1 MKFKSPLLLIVI
13 LLVTTTVFSQRD
25 PMRYGRIDKADLEL
39 QYYEADSA
47 VGAIILG
54 DYGTI
59 SIEEAQNAPYLFEM
73 VFNRHLRVKI
83 FRSSGFDHGNFK
95 LMLYKGG
102 RVDDRA
108 MNIKATSYN
117 LEDGDMKKT
126 DLHRSDIF
134 TEEINQAFKSTNFSV
149 PDLREG
155 SIFEVEYTIK
165 SAYIGDLPRWEFQHE
180 IPAIF
185 SELRVHLPEYFVFS
199 KHIRGFLQHDYHNM
213 SSTTRRIHTRPT
225 QTTVRTG
232 SGVRNEVNRNEIR
245 YTETIET
252 FRFENIPAFIKEPF
266 MDHPVNYYSQVEFE
280 LKSINFPYA
289 PLADLSSNWQQINQD
304 LMNSVYFG
312 EQLKRSGLIKDEA
325 KAIMEAFSDPR
336 ERMVAAYSF
345 IQEKMFWNNMHSIYI
360 SNTLRQAW
368 DKKSGNAADINM
380 MLVLLLR
387 ELELD
392 SDPVILST
400 RNFGKVF
407 EWQTTLSKF
416 NYVIAHV
423 QIGDEVYLLDATEKN
438 KPWHLL
444 PERVVNGSGRLISS
458 SIAKTGWVNLE
469 NTPLTT
475 INETST
481 LMIKPNGSWDAIVMQ
496 QLDNYAAFDLL
507 NTAKEYDTD
516 EELIAAFEAKKP
528 GVAIS
533 ELTITRPDDP
543 TQPVQKRI
551 RMSGGADD
559 DTDKELIY
567 LNPNIYSRME
577 SNPFRIPERLF
588 PVNFT
593 YPRKETYT
601 YRIAIPFG
609 YVVEELPETMAIALE
624 DRSCFFSYRVMAAG
638 QQVQI
643 IVDIEVNKPFFSFE
657 EYPYLRE
664 YFAHLVE
671 KQAEM
676 IVMRKSAE

>member
-1 MKFKSPLLLIVI
+1 MNFNSPLLLVAM
-13 LLVTTTVFSQRD
+13 LLVSTTMFSQRN
-25 PMRYGRIDKADLEL
+25 PMRFGRIDKADLEM

-47 VGAIILG
+47 ANALILG
-54 DYGTI
+54 DFGNLRIIWNST
-59 SIEEAQNAPYLFEM
+59 NNNFEYQ
-73 VFNRHLRVKI
+73 FTRHLRIKVFKTP
-83 FRSSGFDHGNFK
+83 GFDYGNFK
-95 LMLYKGG
+95 LPLYKG
-102 RVDDRA
+102 DFSEERA
-108 MNIKATSYN
+108 AKISATSYY
-117 LEDGDMKKT
+117 LEDNKVEKT
-126 DLHRSDIF
+126 ELSRRDIF
-134 TEEINQAFKSTNFSV
+134 NEEVNARYNSTNFSV
-149 PDLREG
+149 PGLREG
-155 SIFEVEYTIK
+155 CVFEVEYTII
-165 SAYIGDLPRWEFQHE
+165 SDFYRHLPKWEFQHD
-180 IPAIF
+180 IPAVF
-185 SELRVHLPEYFVFS
+185 SEFRIGYPEYFNYS
-199 KHIRGFLQHDYHNM
+199 RQIRGFLDMTEHKTSD
-213 SSTTRRIHTRPT
+213 SPEAITIITTQRGDMNRPMNETHRINYR
-225 QTTVRTG
+225 QD
-232 SGVRNEVNRNEIR
+232 NEL
-245 YTETIET
+245 
-252 FRFENIPAFIKEPF
+252 FRIENIPAFRREPY
-266 MDHPVNYYSQVEFE
+266 MDHPVNYVSHVEYE
-280 LKSINFPYA
+280 LNSVNFPHA
-289 PLADLSSNWQQINQD
+289 PITDFTSSWQQINQN
-304 LMNSVYFG
+304 LMNSVWFG

-325 KAIMEAFSDPR
+325 KAIMDAFSDPR
-336 ERMVAAYSF
+336 ERMVAAYAL

-407 EWQTTLSKF
+407 EWQTTLIKF

-423 QIGDEVYLLDATEKN
+423 QLGDEVYLLDATEKN

-444 PERVVNGSGRLISS
+444 PERVVNGSGRLISN
-458 SIAKTGWVNLE
+458 SIPKTGWVNLE

-496 QLDNYAAFDLL
+496 QLDNYAAFNLL
-507 NTAKEYDTD
+507 NTAKEYDTE

-551 RMSGGADD
+551 RMSGGEQDD
-559 DTDKELIY
+559 IEKELIY
-567 LNPNIYSRME
+567 LNPNIYSRIE
-577 SNPFRIPERLF
+577 SNPFRLPERLF

-624 DRSCFFSYRVMAAG
+624 DRSCFFSYRVMTAG

-643 IVDIEVNKPFFSFE
+643 IIDIEVNKPFFSFE
-657 EYPYLRE
+657 EYPHLRE